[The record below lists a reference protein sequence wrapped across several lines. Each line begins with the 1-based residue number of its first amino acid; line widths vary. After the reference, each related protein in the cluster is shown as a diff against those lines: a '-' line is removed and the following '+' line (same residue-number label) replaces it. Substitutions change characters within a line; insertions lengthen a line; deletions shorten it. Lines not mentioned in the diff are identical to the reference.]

1 MYNNFGKTITTMPR
15 RRLSLRGKVVLLNTL
30 ILSKVTFLSNI
41 FAIPNQILKE
51 IQANMFKHIWQYT
64 T

>member
-1 MYNNFGKTITTMPR
+1 MPR